1 LINVTLP
8 AGSISHK
15 QPEGVGEV
23 WLVTTPYDFT
33 VNNLRQ
39 QLPVG
44 DDYEGLRWCNQEVN
58 PTPGMQWWAWG
69 DGKTSLDVEVLNS
82 GSVVITRGKS
92 GSINE
97 PAC

>member
-1 LINVTLP
+1 MINVTLP

-44 DDYEGLRWCNQEVN
+44 DDYEGLRWCNQEGAMLEICGSAREGAYL
-58 PTPGMQWWAWG
+58 PG
-69 DGKTSLDVEVLNS
+69 
-82 GSVVITRGKS
+82 
-92 GSINE
+92 
-97 PAC
+97 

>member
-1 LINVTLP
+1 M
-8 AGSISHK
+8 
-15 QPEGVGEV
+15 

-82 GSVVITRGKS
+82 GTVVITRGKS